1 MDDVDDRADDRADVV
16 PEIAQAEP
24 EIWKRIFTKFVVAE
38 YLMVPIALVMM
49 WVCDLP
55 NADSITGQL
64 RGEDPWS
71 WGVAFGLFATIP
83 MLLSIV
89 LTAMVPWRPLVELR
103 ELVQTKLAP
112 FFRGM
117 PSWALF
123 LIAMGAGFGEEW
135 LFRGFGV
142 QGIDWLLPD
151 AWSPEMVRW
160 TAILIVALVFG
171 ALHALTP
178 MYFFLT
184 FAMGI
189 YFGYLVLLTDSL
201 LPAVVA
207 HGLYDYIALL
217 YIMRLDK
224 DHESG
229 MYVPL
234 SVE

>member
-1 MDDVDDRADDRADVV
+1 MDEVDDLADVMPADA
-16 PEIAQAEP
+16 PEASES
-24 EIWKRIFTKFVVAE
+24 WKRIFTKFVVAE

-49 WVCDLP
+49 WVCGLP
-55 NADSITGQL
+55 NAGSISGQL
-64 RGEDPWS
+64 LGDAHWS

-89 LTAMVPWRPLVELR
+89 LTVMVPWRPLVELR

-117 PSWALF
+117 PSWALL

-135 LFRGFGV
+135 LFRGFGI
-142 QGIDWLLPD
+142 QGIVWLLPGT
-151 AWSPEMVRW
+151 WPPEVVQW

-171 ALHALTP
+171 AMHALTP
-178 MYFFLT
+178 MYFSMTL
-184 FAMGI
+184 AIGI
-189 YFGYLVLLTDSL
+189 YLGYLVLLTDSL

-224 DHESG
+224 DLA
-229 MYVPL
+229 VPL
-234 SVE
+234 VE

>member
-1 MDDVDDRADDRADVV
+1 MDEADDLADVMPADA
-16 PEIAQAEP
+16 PEASES
-24 EIWKRIFTKFVVAE
+24 WKRIFTKFVVVE
-38 YLMVPIALVMM
+38 YLMVPLALMMM

-55 NADSITGQL
+55 NGGSISGQL
-64 RGEDPWS
+64 LGDDHWS

-89 LTAMVPWRPLVELR
+89 LTTMVPWRPLVELR

-117 PSWALF
+117 PSWALL
-123 LIAMGAGFGEEW
+123 LIALGAGFGEEW
-135 LFRGFGV
+135 LFRGFGI
-142 QGIDWLLPD
+142 QGLVWLLPD
-151 AWSPEMVRW
+151 TWSPVAVQW

-171 ALHALTP
+171 GLHALTP

-189 YFGYLVLLTDSL
+189 YFGYLVLLTGSL

-224 DHESG
+224 DHTLALA
-229 MYVPL
+229 VPL
-234 SVE
+234 SSE

>member
-1 MDDVDDRADDRADVV
+1 MPAD
-16 PEIAQAEP
+16 AQEASES
-24 EIWKRIFTKFVVAE
+24 WKRIFTKFVVAE

-49 WVCDLP
+49 WVCDLR
-55 NADSITGQL
+55 NAGSISGQL
-64 RGEDPWS
+64 LGDAHWS

-89 LTAMVPWRPLVELR
+89 LTMMVPWRPLVELR

-117 PSWALF
+117 PSWALL

-135 LFRGFGV
+135 LFRGFGI
-142 QGIDWLLPD
+142 QGIVWLLPD
-151 AWSPEMVRW
+151 TWSPEVVKW

-171 ALHALTP
+171 AMHALTP
-178 MYFFLT
+178 MYFFMTL
-184 FAMGI
+184 AIGI
-189 YFGYLVLLTDSL
+189 YLGYLVLLTDSL

-224 DHESG
+224 NLA
-229 MYVPL
+229 VPL
-234 SVE
+234 AE

>member
-1 MDDVDDRADDRADVV
+1 MDEVDDLADGM
-16 PEIAQAEP
+16 PEILQKDP
-24 EIWKRIFTKFVVAE
+24 NSWKRIFAQFVVAE

-64 RGEDPWS
+64 LGKYPLS
-71 WGVAFGLFATIP
+71 WAVAFGLFATIP

-112 FFRGM
+112 LFRGM

-142 QGIDWLLPD
+142 QGVGWLLRD
-151 AWSPEMVRW
+151 AWSPEMVQW

-171 ALHALTP
+171 GLHALTP

-184 FAMGI
+184 FVMGI
-189 YFGYLVLLTDSL
+189 YFGYLVWETESL

-224 DHESG
+224 EFESA
-229 MYVPL
+229 
-234 SVE
+234 E

>member
-1 MDDVDDRADDRADVV
+1 VDDVDDRADDRADVV

-55 NADSITGQL
+55 NADSITRQL
-64 RGEDPWS
+64 LGKDPWS
-71 WGVAFGLFATIP
+71 WGVAFGLLATIP

-224 DHESG
+224 DHESA
-229 MYVPL
+229 MCVPL
-234 SVE
+234 SAE

>member
-1 MDDVDDRADDRADVV
+1 MPADA
-16 PEIAQAEP
+16 PEASES
-24 EIWKRIFTKFVVAE
+24 WKRIFTKFVVAE
-38 YLMVPIALVMM
+38 YLMVPLALMMM

-55 NADSITGQL
+55 NAGSISGQL
-64 RGEDPWS
+64 LGDDHWS

-123 LIAMGAGFGEEW
+123 LIALGAGFGEEW
-135 LFRGFGV
+135 LFRGFGI
-142 QGIDWLLPD
+142 QGVGWLLPD
-151 AWSPEMVRW
+151 TWSPVAVQW

-171 ALHALTP
+171 GLHALTP

-184 FAMGI
+184 FVMGI

-217 YIMRLDK
+217 YIMRLDQ
-224 DHESG
+224 DHEPELS
-229 MYVPL
+229 VPL
-234 SVE
+234 STE

>member
-1 MDDVDDRADDRADVV
+1 VHEVDDLADVI
-16 PEIAQAEP
+16 PEFAP
-24 EIWKRIFTKFVVAE
+24 EATESWKRIFTKFVVAE

-71 WGVAFGLFATIP
+71 WGVAFGLLATIP

-112 FFRGM
+112 LFRGM

-135 LFRGFGV
+135 LFRGFGI
-142 QGIDWLLPD
+142 QGVDWLLPD
-151 AWSPEMVRW
+151 AWSPVVVQW

-171 ALHALTP
+171 GLHALTP

-184 FAMGI
+184 FAMGV
-189 YFGYLVLLTDSL
+189 YFGYLVLLTESL
-201 LPAVVA
+201 MPVVVA
-207 HGLYDYIALL
+207 HGLYDYVALL

-224 DHESG
+224 DHEAL
-229 MYVPL
+229 VPVPP
-234 SVE
+234 SAE

>member
-1 MDDVDDRADDRADVV
+1 MDEVDDLADVMLEV
-16 PEIAQAEP
+16 APQEP
-24 EIWKRIFTKFVVAE
+24 ESWKRIFTKFVVAE

-55 NADSITGQL
+55 QADSITGQL

-112 FFRGM
+112 LFRGM

-142 QGIDWLLPD
+142 QGVGWLLRD
-151 AWSPEMVRW
+151 AWSPEMVQW

-171 ALHALTP
+171 GLHALTP

-184 FAMGI
+184 FVMGI
-189 YFGYLVLLTDSL
+189 YFGYLVWETESL

-224 DHESG
+224 EFESA
-229 MYVPL
+229 
-234 SVE
+234 E

>member
-1 MDDVDDRADDRADVV
+1 MDDVDDLADVV
-16 PEIAQAEP
+16 PEIAQEEP

-142 QGIDWLLPD
+142 QGIGWLLPD

>member
-1 MDDVDDRADDRADVV
+1 MPADA
-16 PEIAQAEP
+16 PEAP
-24 EIWKRIFTKFVVAE
+24 ESWKRIFTKFVVAE
-38 YLMVPIALVMM
+38 YLMVPLALMMM

-55 NADSITGQL
+55 NAGSISGQL
-64 RGEDPWS
+64 LGDDHWS

-135 LFRGFGV
+135 LFRGFGI
-142 QGIDWLLPD
+142 QGVDWLLPD
-151 AWSPEMVRW
+151 AWSPVVVQW

-171 ALHALTP
+171 GLHALTP

-184 FAMGI
+184 FAMGV
-189 YFGYLVLLTDSL
+189 YFGYLVLLTESL
-201 LPAVVA
+201 MPVVVA
-207 HGLYDYIALL
+207 HGLYDYVALL

-224 DHESG
+224 DHEAL
-229 MYVPL
+229 VPVPP
-234 SVE
+234 SAE

>member
-1 MDDVDDRADDRADVV
+1 MDKVDGLADVM
-16 PEIAQAEP
+16 PADAQEASES
-24 EIWKRIFTKFVVAE
+24 WKRIFTKFVVAE

-49 WVCDLP
+49 WVCDLR
-55 NADSITGQL
+55 NAGSISGQL
-64 RGEDPWS
+64 LGDAHWS

-89 LTAMVPWRPLVELR
+89 LTMMVPWRPLVELR

-117 PSWALF
+117 PSWALL

-135 LFRGFGV
+135 LFRGFGI
-142 QGIDWLLPD
+142 QGIVWLLPD
-151 AWSPEMVRW
+151 TWSPEVVEW

-171 ALHALTP
+171 AMHALTP
-178 MYFFLT
+178 MYFFMTL
-184 FAMGI
+184 AIGI
-189 YFGYLVLLTDSL
+189 YLGYLVLLTDSL

-224 DHESG
+224 NLA
-229 MYVPL
+229 VPL
-234 SVE
+234 AE